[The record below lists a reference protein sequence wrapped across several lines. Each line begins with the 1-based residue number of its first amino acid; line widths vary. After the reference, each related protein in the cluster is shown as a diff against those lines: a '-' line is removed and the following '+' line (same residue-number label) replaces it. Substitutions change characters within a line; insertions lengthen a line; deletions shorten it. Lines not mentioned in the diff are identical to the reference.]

1 MNENLLDLVVN
12 NLIEGISIGFLASIP
27 LGPIGVL
34 CIQRTVNK
42 GRMSGFVSGLGAAS
56 SDLIYA
62 IIAGFSIGFITQ
74 FVEEQKVLIAIL
86 GALFLIGLGLKI
98 FFTDPAKQFKTTPQ
112 KRSLNLWQ
120 DYISTFFLTVTNP
133 FALFLFMMAFS
144 IVGGERTFYMQLL
157 MLSGVFLGAGSWWA
171 VLTQLVGL
179 FRKKL
184 TIKRLY
190 YFNKTAG
197 LLIIVLVIVTTIVE
211 FIKYIVE

>member
-120 DYISTFFLTVTNP
+120 DYISTFFLTITNP